1 VFLFWMFII
10 FVVYHSHTC
19 CTGGITALDYPIYVD
34 VGLTAVKLLK
44 ETDQASTA
52 ARDVSA
58 AQARS

>member
-1 VFLFWMFII
+1 M